1 MFRTIRSLGPGLA
14 ALFLLAARASRPEEP
29 PRPASAADAGAP
41 VGGEGVTPGE
51 QIVVTATRSPRPVRD
66 VPAAVTVVPQAEIE
80 RSPAKTLD
88 ELLLLVPSFGLFRR
102 SSSLAAD
109 PSSQGVTLRGVGPSG
124 ISRSLVLVDGIPA
137 NDPFGGW
144 VYWRAIPLMGI
155 QRLEVVPGGGSALY
169 GNYALAGVTQVISRP
184 IGPLDV
190 AATAEY
196 GSFGT
201 AQFGVRAADRWGPI
215 SAAVEGEALKSQGYP
230 VVSGYGRGPI
240 DGDTPSEHAVLN
252 ARVEGEA
259 SRDVSVALRAG
270 YFHEDQN
277 GGTQFT
283 TAKVRRFEY
292 AASARYTPGAVGIFD
307 LALFGHAGAFRQDRA
322 RITPDRSAEVLSAHQ
337 DVPAH
342 DFGGSVLWM
351 SQPLQLAGTH
361 ALTVG
366 SDARRIAAET
376 REDLFPSPTTPAS
389 VLSRQAQGEQ
399 RLYGI
404 FAQEVYDA
412 SEAVQLSLAVRYER
426 WNNVNASRVEQLA
439 DGSASLTSFPGQRG
453 GELSPKAG
461 LRIRP
466 INWLTLRAGA
476 YRSFRAPTLNE
487 LYRPF
492 QVGTIRTNSN
502 EDLGPETLVGAETGI
517 DVASPFG
524 LAARLTA
531 FRNRLLNPITNV
543 TVGTNLRERQNLGQ
557 ARIQGIEADAGWRI
571 ARNWLVAAGYTL
583 ADSRV
588 TAGKQLPQDPK
599 HRASFSASFDD
610 PRRFTAQAQVRYIG
624 LQFED
629 DVNTLPMGAA
639 VLVDLFASWHV
650 TPYLD
655 LFVAIDNLFNEAYLV
670 GRSGVD
676 TVGQPRFVHG
686 GFRLRTGH

>member
-1 MFRTIRSLGPGLA
+1 MFGTTRSLGPGLA
-14 ALFLLAARASRPEEP
+14 ALLLLAARASRPEEP
-29 PRPASAADAGAP
+29 A
-41 VGGEGVTPGE
+41 TPGE
-51 QIVVTATRSPRPVRD
+51 EIVVTATRSPRPVRD
-66 VPAAVTVVPQAEIE
+66 VPAAVTVVTRAEIE

-88 ELLLLVPSFGLFRR
+88 ELLLFVPSFGLFRR

-124 ISRSLVLVDGIPA
+124 VSRSLVLVDGIPA
-137 NDPFGGW
+137 NDAFGGW
-144 VYWRAIPLMGI
+144 VYWRAIPRIGI

-184 IGPLDV
+184 IAPLDV
-190 AATAEY
+190 AATVEY

-215 SAAVEGEALKSQGYP
+215 SAALEGEALKSQGYP
-230 VVSGYGRGPI
+230 VVAGYGRGPI
-240 DGDTPSEHAVLN
+240 DGDAPSEHAALN
-252 ARVEGEA
+252 ARVEGE
-259 SRDVSVALRAG
+259 VSSDLSVVLRAG

-292 AASARYTPGAVGIFD
+292 AGSARWAPGAVGTFD
-307 LALFGHAGAFRQDRA
+307 LAAFGHAGAFRQDRA
-322 RITPDRSAEVLSAHQ
+322 RITPDRSAEILSAHQ

-342 DFGGSVLWM
+342 DFGGSLLWM
-351 SQPLQLAGTH
+351 SHPLPLAGTH
-361 ALTVG
+361 SLTIG
-366 SDARRIAAET
+366 SDARRITADT
-376 REDLFPSPTTPAS
+376 REDLFPFPAAPTS
-389 VLSRQAQGEQ
+389 VQSRDAQGEQ

-426 WNNVNASRVEQLA
+426 WNNVNASRVEQLV
-439 DGSASLTSFPGQRG
+439 DGSTALTSFPGRSD
-453 GELSPKAG
+453 GEVSPKAG

-466 INWLTLRAGA
+466 IDWLTLRAGA

-492 QVGTIRTNSN
+492 QVGTIRTNAN
-502 EDLGPETLVGAETGI
+502 EDLGPETLVGAETGLE
-517 DVASPFG
+517 VASPFG
-524 LAARLTA
+524 LAARLTG
-531 FRNRLLNPITNV
+531 FRNALMNPITNV
-543 TVGTNLRERQNLGQ
+543 TVGTNLRQRQNLGQ

-571 ARNWLVAAGYTL
+571 ARSWLIAAGYTL

-588 TAGKQLPQDPK
+588 TKAPGQPQLVGKQLPQDPR

-610 PRRFTAQAQVRYIG
+610 PRRFTAEAQVRYIG
-624 LQFED
+624 SQFED
-629 DVNTLPMGAA
+629 DVNTLPMSGV
-639 VLVDLFASWHV
+639 VLVDLFASWHLM
-650 TPYLD
+650 PYLD
-655 LFVAIDNLFNEAYLV
+655 LFVAVDNLFDKSYLV

-676 TVGQPRFVHG
+676 TVGQPRFFHG
-686 GFRLRTGH
+686 GLRLRAGH